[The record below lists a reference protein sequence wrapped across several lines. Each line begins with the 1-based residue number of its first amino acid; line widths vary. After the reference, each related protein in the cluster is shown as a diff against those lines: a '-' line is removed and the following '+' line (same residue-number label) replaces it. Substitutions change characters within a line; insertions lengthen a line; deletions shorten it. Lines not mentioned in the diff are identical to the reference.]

1 MQKEAF
7 GKLLIILR
15 KKNGLSQKELA
26 ERLSISTSAVSK
38 WENGKNLPDMMM
50 LSRIA
55 DILQVS
61 CDELHNPEKTL
72 ERLANPE
79 PQKGETEETD
89 GEPPKKKNS
98 LIVKTAVLVGIL
110 VIVGGLLLGYMIKH
124 REPTYQQIGTRYIDD
139 PDWGNVSEISYVVKG
154 EVTAERLNEHLRE
167 VRETVDREELGTN
180 VVKTVYYRNKEDA
193 LAWKDTDMGGY
204 TFLNVE

>member
-1 MQKEAF
+1 MQKEQF
-7 GKLLIILR
+7 GILLTTLR
-15 KKNGLSQKELA
+15 KKNGISQKEMA
-26 ERLSISTSAVSK
+26 EWLSVSVSAVSK
-38 WENGKNLPDMMM
+38 WEHGKNLPDMTMPG
-50 LSRIA
+50 SIA
-55 DILQVS
+55 EILQAS
-61 CDELHNPEKTL
+61 CDELLNPEKTL

-167 VRETVDREELGTN
+167 VREPVDREKLGTN

>member
-7 GKLLIILR
+7 GKLLVILR

-26 ERLSISTSAVSK
+26 ERLSVSTSAVSK

-50 LSRIA
+50 LSSIA

-89 GEPPKKKNS
+89 GEPPKKKNG

-154 EVTAERLNEHLRE
+154 EVTAERLNEHLSE

-193 LAWKDTDMGGY
+193 LAWKDT
-204 TFLNVE
+204 LS

>member
-1 MQKEAF
+1 M
-7 GKLLIILR
+7 R
-15 KKNGLSQKELA
+15 
-26 ERLSISTSAVSK
+26 SK
-38 WENGKNLPDMMM
+38 
-50 LSRIA
+50 
-55 DILQVS
+55 DIS
-61 CDELHNPEKTL
+61 CDELQ
-72 ERLANPE
+72 NPE

-98 LIVKTAVLVGIL
+98 RIVKTAVLVGIL

-167 VRETVDREELGTN
+167 VRETVDREERGTN

>member
-1 MQKEAF
+1 MLFRLLNCIMISLSSTIKEQKHHVE
-7 GKLLIILR
+7 
-15 KKNGLSQKELA
+15 
-26 ERLSISTSAVSK
+26 
-38 WENGKNLPDMMM
+38 
-50 LSRIA
+50 
-55 DILQVS
+55 
-61 CDELHNPEKTL
+61 
-72 ERLANPE
+72 
-79 PQKGETEETD
+79 
-89 GEPPKKKNS
+89 
-98 LIVKTAVLVGIL
+98 
-110 VIVGGLLLGYMIKH
+110 
-124 REPTYQQIGTRYIDD
+124 REPVYQQIGTRYIDD

>member
-1 MQKEAF
+1 MQKEQF
-7 GKLLIILR
+7 GILLTTLR
-15 KKNGLSQKELA
+15 KKNRISQKEMA
-26 ERLSISTSAVSK
+26 EWLSVSVSAVSK
-38 WENGKNLPDMMM
+38 WEHGKNLPDMTMPG
-50 LSRIA
+50 SIA
-55 DILQVS
+55 ETLQVS
-61 CDELHNPEKTL
+61 CDELLNPEKTL

-167 VRETVDREELGTN
+167 VREPVDREKLGTN

>member
-1 MQKEAF
+1 MINKEE
-7 GKLLIILR
+7 G
-15 KKNGLSQKELA
+15 
-26 ERLSISTSAVSK
+26 
-38 WENGKNLPDMMM
+38 
-50 LSRIA
+50 
-55 DILQVS
+55 
-61 CDELHNPEKTL
+61 CDELLNPEKAL

-98 LIVKTAVLVGIL
+98 RIVKTAVLVGIL

-139 PDWGNVSEISYVVKG
+139 PDWGNVYEISYVVKG

-167 VRETVDREELGTN
+167 VI
-180 VVKTVYYRNKEDA
+180 A
-193 LAWKDTDMGGY
+193 L
-204 TFLNVE
+204 

>member
-7 GKLLIILR
+7 GKLLVILR

-26 ERLSISTSAVSK
+26 ERLSVSTSAVSK

>member
-26 ERLSISTSAVSK
+26 ERLSISASAISK
-38 WENGKNLPDMMM
+38 WENGKNLPDMMI
-50 LSRIA
+50 LSSIA

-124 REPTYQQIGTRYIDD
+124 RAPTYQQIGTRYIDD

-167 VRETVDREELGTN
+167 VREPVDREKLGTN

-193 LAWKDTDMGGY
+193 LAWKDI
-204 TFLNVE
+204 LS

>member
-1 MQKEAF
+1 MINKEEA
-7 GKLLIILR
+7 
-15 KKNGLSQKELA
+15 
-26 ERLSISTSAVSK
+26 
-38 WENGKNLPDMMM
+38 
-50 LSRIA
+50 
-55 DILQVS
+55 
-61 CDELHNPEKTL
+61 CDELLNQEKTL

-98 LIVKTAVLVGIL
+98 RIVKTAVLVGRL

-154 EVTAERLNEHLRE
+154 EVTAERLNEHLSE

-193 LAWKDTDMGGY
+193 LAWKETDMRGY

>member
-50 LSRIA
+50 LSSIA
-55 DILQVS
+55 DMLQVS

-72 ERLANPE
+72 EKLANPE
-79 PQKGETEETD
+79 LKRRDIEEGDKENKDKTEE
-89 GEPPKKKNS
+89 G
-98 LIVKTAVLVGIL
+98 
-110 VIVGGLLLGYMIKH
+110 
-124 REPTYQQIGTRYIDD
+124 
-139 PDWGNVSEISYVVKG
+139 
-154 EVTAERLNEHLRE
+154 VTQ
-167 VRETVDREELGTN
+167 V
-180 VVKTVYYRNKEDA
+180 
-193 LAWKDTDMGGY
+193 
-204 TFLNVE
+204 